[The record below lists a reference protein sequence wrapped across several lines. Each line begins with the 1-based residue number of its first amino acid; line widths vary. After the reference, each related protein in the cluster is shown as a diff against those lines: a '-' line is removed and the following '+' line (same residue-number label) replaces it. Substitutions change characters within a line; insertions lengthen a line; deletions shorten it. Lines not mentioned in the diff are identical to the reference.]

1 MHTVA
6 RLLAVLCIAALA
18 LGGVAGT
25 AAAQSAADGQFV
37 VELDTDGDANASFT
51 DEFDLS
57 DPDERA
63 VFERADSNAELRAT
77 AAERFREEMRL
88 VSRAANENL
97 DRELRVGEVTVETA
111 VVGET
116 GTVAY
121 EFRWENV
128 ASVDDD
134 RVVLAEPFSL
144 FETLDRELVVVA
156 PEGYAIESASPE
168 PERNDG
174 DTVAWP
180 GLTTFG
186 EDFEV
191 VAAPAS
197 GTDMAPIEYSREGPA
212 THGGASLAFGI
223 SALVLGSL
231 LVGRKR

>member
-1 MHTVA
+1 MHTA
-6 RLLAVLCIAALA
+6 SRLLAALCIAALA
-18 LGGVAGT
+18 LSGVAGT

-37 VELDTDGDANASFT
+37 VELDADGDANATFS

-57 DPDERA
+57 DPDERE

-77 AAERFREEMRL
+77 AAERFGEEMRL
-88 VSRAANENL
+88 VSRTANEAL
-97 DRELRVGEVTVETA
+97 DRELRVGEITVETA

-116 GTVAY
+116 GVLAY
-121 EFRWENV
+121 EFHWENV
-128 ASVDDD
+128 AAVDDE

-168 PERNDG
+168 PGRAEG

-186 EDFEV
+186 DDFEV
-191 VAAPAS
+191 VAVPDS
-197 GTDMAPIEYSREGPA
+197 GGAMAPIEHSREGT
-212 THGGASLAFGI
+212 THGGAPLALGI